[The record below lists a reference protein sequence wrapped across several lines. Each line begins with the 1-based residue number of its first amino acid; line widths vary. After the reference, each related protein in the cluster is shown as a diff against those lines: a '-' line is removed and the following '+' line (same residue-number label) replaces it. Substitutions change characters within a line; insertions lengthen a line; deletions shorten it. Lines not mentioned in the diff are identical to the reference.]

1 MIDIIDRLQ
10 QQDEKA
16 LHYIVNEYL
25 GYVKAIAHKIL
36 GASFGHMLVEECVN
50 DVFLLIWQKS
60 YQFQGDETDFKK
72 WLGIITKYKAIET
85 YRKQQKFQ
93 DTVSME
99 HAPPQISG
107 DNIESQLEQAFEK
120 EILLI
125 EVLHLPHSERE
136 LFLMKY
142 YLDYTNGEI
151 ADILHI
157 SKAAVENRLYRGRKK
172 LAKNPRLK
180 ECLS

>member
-1 MIDIIDRLQ
+1 MIDFIYRLQ

-16 LHYIVNEYL
+16 LHFIVNQYL
-25 GYVKAIAHKIL
+25 GYVKAIAYKIL
-36 GASFGHMLVEECVN
+36 GDSFGHMLVEECVN

-60 YQFQGDETDFKK
+60 DQFQGDETDFKK
-72 WLGIITKYKAIET
+72 WLGMITKYKAIDT
-85 YRKQQKFQ
+85 YRKQQKYL
-93 DTVSME
+93 DTISTE
-99 HAPPQISG
+99 HAPPQISEH
-107 DNIESQLEQAFEK
+107 NIESQLEQAFGK
-120 EILLI
+120 ELLLI
-125 EVLHLPHSERE
+125 EVLHLPPSERE

-157 SKAAVENRLYRGRKK
+157 SKAAVENRLYRGKKK

>member
-1 MIDIIDRLQ
+1 MVDFIQRLQ
-10 QQDEKA
+10 QHEEKA
-16 LHYIVNEYL
+16 LRYVVQQYL

-36 GASFGHMLVEECVN
+36 GDSFGHMLVEECAN
-50 DVFLLIWQKS
+50 DVFLLIWQKCH
-60 YQFQGDETDFKK
+60 QFEGDETDFKK
-72 WLGIITKYKAIET
+72 WLGIIAKYKAIEL
-85 YRKQQKFQ
+85 YRKHQKYQ
-93 DTVSME
+93 DTVSIE
-99 HAPPQISG
+99 QAPPQISQ
-107 DNIESQLEQAFEK
+107 DNIEIHLEKSFEK

-125 EVLHLPHSERE
+125 EVLHLPPSERE

-157 SKAAVENRLYRGRKK
+157 SKAAVENRLYRGKKK
-172 LAKNPRLK
+172 LAKNPKLK